1 MIEIV
6 YIYNVFL
13 IMLYTLTFGFVL
25 TYALNSEEEKKYL
38 FFVVSLY
45 LVFFIFDNLILSMT
59 EIFKDFG
66 NSYNQHFLGV
76 PFVKTVIYLV
86 NNMCQFW
93 IVAKLRKE
101 TPSVIHYCFICITFI
116 WMVFPI
122 LNNSPLR
129 VFMYYLPNQL
139 LLIYTGIYAKRNL
152 TSLNISNRNKRYL
165 KTISHVGVIFGFLII
180 VEDLFVIFNI
190 DSYDLLN
197 LRIQNR
203 NICEDMFT
211 ITVCFLIMKYILSD
225 WKIISNVEEQ
235 LNSLDMSKNINNNST
250 LDLFYE
256 KLHLTERE
264 QEIFSLLLEHKSNQE
279 IADQLYLSVGTVKTH
294 VHNIFM
300 KLEITKRNQL
310 FEVYSSFENQHPE
323 L

>member
-1 MIEIV
+1 MTEIV
-6 YIYNVFL
+6 YIYNIFL
-13 IMLYTLTFGFVL
+13 IILYTLTLGFVL
-25 TYALNSEEEKKYL
+25 TYSFNFEEDKKYL
-38 FFVVSLY
+38 FFAIGLY

-59 EIFKDFG
+59 EIIKDFG
-66 NSYNQHFLGV
+66 NTYNQHFLGV

-86 NNMCQFW
+86 NNTCQFW
-93 IVAKLRKE
+93 IVAQLRKE
-101 TPSVIHYCFICITFI
+101 TPSILHYCLICITFI

-139 LLIYTGIYAKRNL
+139 LLIYTGIYARRNL
-152 TSLNISNRNKRYL
+152 TPLNISTRNKSYL
-165 KTISHVGVIFGFLII
+165 KTISNIGITFGLLII
-180 VEDLFVIFNI
+180 LEDLFVIFNI
-190 DSYDLLN
+190 DSYNLLN

-211 ITVCFLIMKYILSD
+211 IAVCYLIIKYILSD

-235 LNSLDMSKNINNNST
+235 MKLFDDSKNINKYTT
-250 LDLFYE
+250 LDLFSE

-264 QEIFSLLLEHKSNQE
+264 KEILPLLLEHKNNQE

-294 VHNIFM
+294 IHNIFM

-310 FEVYSSFENQHPE
+310 FEVYNSFKNNHSEQ
-323 L
+323 

>member
-13 IMLYTLTFGFVL
+13 IILYTLTLGIVL
-25 TYALNSEEEKKYL
+25 TYSLNSEKDKRYL
-38 FFVVSLY
+38 FFVIGLY

-59 EIFKDFG
+59 EIIKDFG
-66 NSYNQHFLGV
+66 NTYNQHFLGV

-86 NNMCQFW
+86 NNICQFW
-93 IVAKLRKE
+93 IVAILMKE
-101 TPSVIHYCFICITFI
+101 TPLLTHYCLISITFI
-116 WMVFPI
+116 WMAFPI

-139 LLIYTGIYAKRNL
+139 LLIYTGIYARRNL
-152 TSLNISNRNKRYL
+152 TSLNISSRNKNYL
-165 KTISHVGVIFGFLII
+165 KTISNIGVLFGILII
-180 VEDLFVIFNI
+180 LEDLFVIFNV

-203 NICEDMFT
+203 NMCEDMFT
-211 ITVCFLIMKYILSD
+211 IAVCYLIIKYILSD
-225 WKIISNVEEQ
+225 WKAISNVEEQ
-235 LNSLDMSKNINNNST
+235 LSSFDKSPKIDNPST
-250 LDLFYE
+250 LDLFSE

-264 QEIFSLLLEHKSNQE
+264 KEILEHKNNQE
-279 IADQLYLSVGTVKTH
+279 IANQLFLSVGTVKTH
-294 VHNIFM
+294 VHNIFI

-310 FEVYSSFENQHPE
+310 FEVYNSFENEHPE
-323 L
+323 Q

>member
-13 IMLYTLTFGFVL
+13 IILYTLTLGFVL
-25 TYALNSEEEKKYL
+25 TYSLNSEKDKKYL
-38 FFVVSLY
+38 FFTICLY

-59 EIFKDFG
+59 EIIKDFG
-66 NSYNQHFLGV
+66 NTYNHHFLGV

-101 TPSVIHYCFICITFI
+101 TPSITHYCFICITFI

-152 TSLNISNRNKRYL
+152 ISLNISNRNKSYL
-165 KTISHVGVIFGFLII
+165 KTISNIGMIFGTLII
-180 VEDLFVIFNI
+180 LEDLFVIFNI

-235 LNSLDMSKNINNNST
+235 LSSFDKSPKIDNPST
-250 LDLFYE
+250 LDLFSE

-264 QEIFSLLLEHKSNQE
+264 KEILPLLLEHKNNQE
-279 IADQLYLSVGTVKTH
+279 IADQLFLSVGTVKTH
-294 VHNIFM
+294 VHNIFS

-310 FEVYSSFENQHPE
+310 FEVYNSFKNEHPE
-323 L
+323 Q

>member
-13 IMLYTLTFGFVL
+13 IILYTLTLGIVL
-25 TYALNSEEEKKYL
+25 TYSLNSEKDKKYL
-38 FFVVSLY
+38 FFVVGLY

-59 EIFKDFG
+59 EIIKDFG
-66 NSYNQHFLGV
+66 NTYNQHFLGV

-86 NNMCQFW
+86 NNICQFW
-93 IVAKLRKE
+93 IVARLRKE
-101 TPSVIHYCFICITFI
+101 TPLLTHYCFISITFI
-116 WMVFPI
+116 WMAFPI

-139 LLIYTGIYAKRNL
+139 LLIYTGIYARRNL
-152 TSLNISNRNKRYL
+152 TSLNISSRNKNYL
-165 KTISHVGVIFGFLII
+165 KTISNIGVLFGILII
-180 VEDLFVIFNI
+180 LEDLFVIFNI

-203 NICEDMFT
+203 NMCEDMFT
-211 ITVCFLIMKYILSD
+211 IAVCYLIIKYILSD
-225 WKIISNVEEQ
+225 WKAISNVEEQ
-235 LNSLDMSKNINNNST
+235 LSSFDKSPKIDNTST
-250 LDLFYE
+250 LDLFSE

-264 QEIFSLLLEHKSNQE
+264 KEILPLLLEHKNNQE
-279 IADQLYLSVGTVKTH
+279 IADQLFLSVGTVKTH
-294 VHNIFM
+294 VHNIFI

-310 FEVYSSFENQHPE
+310 FEVYNSFENEHPDQ
-323 L
+323 